1 MQDYEY
7 VLNAIHSVTGISAAK
22 ILSPSRKWP
31 VVEARML
38 FVLFTSR
45 RGMRDE
51 KIGFIINRHRTTV
64 HFIRHRGEDYI
75 DISKAFSDK
84 YFNVKEIY
92 DREKQIRL
100 SQN

>member
-1 MQDYEY
+1 M
-7 VLNAIHSVTGISAAK
+7 H
-22 ILSPSRKWP
+22 
-31 VVEARML
+31 
-38 FVLFTSR
+38 
-45 RGMRDE
+45 DE

-64 HFIRHRGEDYI
+64 HFIRHRAEDYI

-84 YFNVKEIY
+84 YFKVKEIY